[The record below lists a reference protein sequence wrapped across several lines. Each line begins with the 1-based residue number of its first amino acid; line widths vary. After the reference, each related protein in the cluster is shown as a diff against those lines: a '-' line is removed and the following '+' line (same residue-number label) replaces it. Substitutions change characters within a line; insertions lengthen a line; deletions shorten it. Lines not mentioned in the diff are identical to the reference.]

1 MEFLNKTIE
10 VLKSK
15 KFLRIFTVAL
25 SLVLIGVFALV
36 TILSSYIPW
45 KEYYDKAVAEKE
57 RQKYLNSLPFEFLGI
72 SMELSDGVKY
82 YTDGRA
88 DPKTTD
94 FEVTAHFTEKGK
106 DTDTI
111 LGGDEFTIEVPETF
125 AEKGGTIKAS
135 YTYQPEDKK
144 DDKGETVTPE
154 PITKTATLDVSL
166 TKVVLSKLELSE
178 KPYRVHY
185 SDSMTFD
192 PEGIR
197 LNATYNNGDVIN
209 LEAKDIKVQGDGKL
223 TADAKAVKV
232 SYELGGISLD
242 CDVPVT
248 VQSAATFSEG
258 NVIKLETEGEVSL
271 NNGADVSTAEPTV
284 RATYDTGNRL
294 IIGKDKYVVKGNVK
308 NASFEKNCIL
318 TVSCKDNESVSCKT
332 AAAVVSEFESENGET
347 TTIAGGTKK
356 TVTDA
361 NGAQVGVT
369 EAFKKGNTIGF
380 NISASAINKGQL
392 ALRLANNSSSAVKL
406 ASIMSLSVNGRKI
419 PIDARLTL
427 AANSDATKYSFE
439 TLTIATPL
447 LKAQSN
453 SVTITFEA
461 DADVA
466 FDLAEYST
474 KYDGVFYS
482 SMDEYITQCLI
493 KGITPQLVVSMSSD
507 WQEAYTT
514 NGNYLHG
521 MCSDGKNYYVA
532 RTTFGTERAIK
543 ITKHDV
549 ETGKI
554 IAESPLTE
562 AKSNETYASCAYID
576 GKIVAFY
583 SDGTFVAINSDL
595 KGNWESFDGF
605 KFKDESEENATDFTG
620 KPVKDV
626 FYNSALQKYSVFIDN
641 QVYIFNKEMVLE
653 AKFSP
658 ARDVRMRMSG
668 STDYIYV
675 STSADGKY
683 QPNIQI
689 YDWTGIK
696 VGTAVIPNTQQVMD
710 EGVVN
715 AGSHID
721 LAHVNSQ
728 GIVTMNDSWYIS
740 FSCWQQIEAGIGD
753 RGCVIKVDYPQISDD
768 LDMVFSVGEYYD
780 IAVDQGKTLSATPS
794 ALKLIEKSGWSM
806 DGVSDGTFVYYTN
819 NTGGN
824 GVTAVYK
831 YNPLT
836 DEIVARSEQNTH
848 NTSGD
853 NSKAF
858 IKDGKVC
865 YIAGGNVYSCKLDE
879 FVNKCKFTLD
889 SSFAEINTF
898 GTAFAAAWSDVV
910 GRYAIIAEGKLN
922 ILSDSGVKIATDI
935 SVENAKSVTSDDK
948 YVYVVRS
955 ANKWDNSPVEIYTWD
970 GVKVGTLAVSG
981 YNSNETLAAATWFN
995 VQGVYMHNGKLYCVV
1010 AGDQIGFNI
1019 VEVNIDLSGI
1029 TGIKK

>member
-1 MEFLNKTIE
+1 MSFLNKTIE

-45 KEYYDKAVAEKE
+45 KDYYDKAVAEKE
-57 RQKYLNSLPFEFLGI
+57 HQKYLNSLPFEFLGI
-72 SMELSDGVKY
+72 SMELSDGVRY

-88 DPKTTD
+88 NPKKGD

-106 DTDTI
+106 DSDTI
-111 LGGDEFTIEVPETF
+111 LSTDEFTIEVPETF
-125 AEKGGTIKAS
+125 SEKGGTIKAS
-135 YTYQPEDKK
+135 YTYQPEDTK

-154 PITKTATLDVSL
+154 PITKTATIDISL
-166 TKVVLSKLELSE
+166 TKVALSKLELTE
-178 KPYRVHY
+178 NPYRVHY
-185 SDSMTFD
+185 SDAMKFD
-192 PEGIR
+192 PEGIK
-197 LNATYNNGDVIN
+197 LNATYNNGDVIA
-209 LEAKDIKVQGDGKL
+209 LEEKDIKVLGDGKL
-223 TADAKAVKV
+223 TADTKAVKV
-232 SYELGGISLD
+232 SYELDGTSLD

-248 VQSAATFSEG
+248 VQTAATFSEG

-271 NNGADVSTAEPTV
+271 SNGADTSTAEPIV

-294 IIGKDKYVVKGNVK
+294 IIGKDEYSVKGNVK

-318 TVSCKDNESVSCKT
+318 TVSYKGNENISCKT
-332 AAAVVSEFESENGET
+332 AASVVSGFESEDGT
-347 TTIAGGTKK
+347 ATTIVGGTKK
-356 TVTDA
+356 TVTDV

-369 EAFKKGNTIGF
+369 EGFKKGNTIGF

-392 ALRLANNSSSAVKL
+392 ALRLANKSSSAVKL
-406 ASIMSLSVNGRKI
+406 ANVMSLKVNGREV
-419 PIDARLTL
+419 PIDARLSL
-427 AANSDATKYSFE
+427 AAASDKAKYDFT
-439 TLTIATPL
+439 TLIIATPL

-453 SVTITFEA
+453 GISIAFEA

-482 SMDEYITQCLI
+482 SMDEYITQCLT
-493 KGITPQLVVSMSSD
+493 KGITPQLIVSMSSD
-507 WQEAYTT
+507 WQEAFVK
-514 NGNYLHG
+514 GSQYLHG

-532 RTTFGTERAIK
+532 HSAFATERAIR
-543 ITKHDV
+543 ISKHDV

-554 IAESPLTE
+554 IATSPLTE

-595 KGNWESFDGF
+595 KGEWESFDGL
-605 KFKDESEENATDFTG
+605 KFKDEREENAIDFTG

-626 FYNSALQKYSVFIDN
+626 FYNGALQKYAAFIGN
-641 QVYIFNKEMVLE
+641 QVYIFNKDMVLE
-653 AKFSP
+653 TQFSP
-658 ARDVRMRMSG
+658 ARDDRMRMSG

-689 YDWTGIK
+689 YDWSGKK
-696 VGTAVIPNTQQVMD
+696 VGTAVIPNTQEIMD
-710 EGVVN
+710 EGVIN
-715 AGSHID
+715 AGSHIN
-721 LAHVNSQ
+721 LAKVNSQ

-740 FSCWQQIEAGIGD
+740 FSCWQQSAAGIGD

-768 LDMVFSVGEYYD
+768 LDMTFSTGEYYD
-780 IAVDQGKTLSATPS
+780 IANDQGKTLSATPS
-794 ALKLIEKSGWSM
+794 SLKLIEKSGWSM
-806 DGVSDGTFVYYTN
+806 DGVSDGTYIYYMN
-819 NTGGN
+819 NTSGN
-824 GVTAVYK
+824 GATTVYK

-836 DEIVARSEQNTH
+836 DETVARSAQNTH
-848 NTSGD
+848 KTEGD

-865 YIAGGNVYSCKLDE
+865 YIAGGKVYSCKLDE
-879 FVNKCKFTLD
+879 FVNNCEFKED
-889 SSFAEINTF
+889 SSFEEINTF
-898 GTAFAAAWSDVV
+898 GKAFAAAWSDIA
-910 GRYAIIAEGKLN
+910 GRYAIIAAGKLN
-922 ILSDSGVKIATDI
+922 ILSGSGVKIATDI
-935 SVENAKSVTSDDK
+935 AVANAKSVTADDK

-955 ANKWDNSPVEIYTWD
+955 ANKWDNNPIEIFTWD
-970 GVKVGTLAVSG
+970 GVKVGTLGVSG
-981 YNSNETLAAATWFN
+981 YESNATLAAENWFN
-995 VQGVYMHNGKLYCVV
+995 VQGVYMHNGNLYCVV
-1010 AGDQIGFNI
+1010 AGAKMGFN
-1019 VEVNIDLSGI
+1019 VVSVDIDLSGL